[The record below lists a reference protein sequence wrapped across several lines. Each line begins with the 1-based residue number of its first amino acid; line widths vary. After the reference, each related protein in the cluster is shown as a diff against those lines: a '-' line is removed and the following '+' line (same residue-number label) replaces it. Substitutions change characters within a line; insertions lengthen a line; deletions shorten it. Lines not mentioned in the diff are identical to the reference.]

1 MDEEIIII
9 DSNTRNE
16 KIRNFLIRNK
26 KRLIVGVSIIL
37 VLLIS
42 YFLLKEIKAQ
52 NKIRLA
58 NQFNTIII
66 NFKTENKLTTIDKL
80 TKLIN
85 ENDAT
90 YSPLSLYFLID
101 NNLIEDKNKINSLFD
116 ELINETNL
124 KKEIKNLVIYKKA
137 LFNSDFSTEIVL
149 LQILNPIIN
158 SESVWKSHSL
168 YLMAEYFYSNKQK
181 QKAKEFFNQIILL
194 PNANNDIKIKS
205 QKRLNRDLGE

>member
-85 ENDAT
+85 
-90 YSPLSLYFLID
+90 
-101 NNLIEDKNKINSLFD
+101 
-116 ELINETNL
+116 
-124 KKEIKNLVIYKKA
+124 
-137 LFNSDFSTEIVL
+137 
-149 LQILNPIIN
+149 
-158 SESVWKSHSL
+158 
-168 YLMAEYFYSNKQK
+168 YLMN
-181 QKAKEFFNQIILL
+181 
-194 PNANNDIKIKS
+194 
-205 QKRLNRDLGE
+205 